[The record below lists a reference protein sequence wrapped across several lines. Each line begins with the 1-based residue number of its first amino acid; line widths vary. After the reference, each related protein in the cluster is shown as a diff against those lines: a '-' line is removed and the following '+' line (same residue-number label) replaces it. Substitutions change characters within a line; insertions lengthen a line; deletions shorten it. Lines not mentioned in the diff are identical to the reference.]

1 MALELVAGP
10 LMGAVFNVLFERIA
24 SSEVANFFK
33 KKKSE
38 NLLKKL
44 KIMLLSV
51 HAVLNDAEEKQM
63 KNEAVK
69 EWLEELK
76 DVAFDADDLLDE
88 IFTSEKIKS
97 REVNSFHSPHTNFYD
112 KQLEQKIEDV
122 YERLEFVIKLKE
134 VLDLKVG
141 KEVKVAHKTP
151 TSSVVEACDVY
162 GRDNDK
168 DILVNLLLSHDSDDE
183 KLGVIPIVGMGGI
196 GKTTL
201 AQLVYNDDRVQ
212 KEFDLKA
219 WIYVS
224 EEFDICKITKNLLEV
239 ITLCSC
245 DVEDLNSIQR
255 NLKMYIQKKKFLFVL
270 DDVWDENY
278 ENWDKFRSPFKH
290 GGANGSKIIVT
301 TRSRNVASIMQTFP
315 PYNLTELANE
325 DCWELFSNHA
335 FGYGHKDSNVHQQ
348 SVYKV
353 GREIVR
359 KCKGLPL
366 ALKTLA
372 GLLRSKSDIQE
383 WHKVLNSEIWDLQHH
398 ESNILPALRL
408 SYHYLPSHLK
418 RCFAYCAI
426 FPKDYEF
433 EKESIILLWMAEGL
447 LHQSKR
453 HGRIE
458 EVGNEYFCELVSR
471 SFFYQSRSGKSYFLM
486 HHLIN
491 DLAQFVSGTFSVRIE
506 DNNSDQVM
514 ERTHYL
520 SHIISHCSSYVNLKD
535 VSKANRLRT
544 FMQIRTVGTSID
556 MFNDMP
562 NDLLTKLRYL
572 RVLTLVGAYFYSLP
586 DSIGELKHLR
596 SLEVSDTEITRLP
609 ESICSLYNLQ
619 TLKLVGCYNLI
630 ELPKD
635 IHKLVNLR
643 YLDIRSTC
651 LKWMPLQISELKNLQ
666 KLSDFFVGEDH
677 GSSIS
682 ELGELCNLHGSLF
695 IHDIEHVVNYK
706 DCEKAKLNEKH
717 GLEKLSLDWG
727 GSGDTENSQHEK
739 TKLCSLEPHTNL
751 KELDINDYPGT
762 EFPDWLGDYYFCNLV
777 SLKLKGCK
785 YCYKLPPLGQ
795 LPMLKELQIIKFEGL
810 MSLGPEFYGN
820 TTSAST
826 DSFPALEILRIESMS
841 AWEKWCFDAEN
852 VDSRAFSHL
861 REFYI
866 ENCPKLTGNLPGS
879 LPSLTLLVIRD
890 CKRLLCPLPK
900 SPSLRVLNIQNCQKL
915 EFHVHAPWYH
925 QSLTSL
931 YLIDSCDSLMFLPL
945 DLFPNLKSLDIWGC
959 KNLEALTD
967 LSASDATPP
976 NFKSLNSMCIRHCP
990 SFTSFPKG
998 GFAAPK
1004 LNLLTINYCQ
1014 KLISLPENMHEFMPS
1029 LKELQLRGC
1038 PQIESSTTRP
1048 LRIRISNKF
1057 MEGKQNHSDPI
1068 FARLEGLASVNSPS
1082 SS

>member
-10 LMGAVFNVLFERIA
+10 LMGAVFNVLLDRIA
-24 SSEVANFFK
+24 SHEVVNFFK
-33 KKKSE
+33 KQKIEK
-38 NLLKKL
+38 LLKRL
-44 KIMLLSV
+44 KIILFSI
-51 HAVLNDAEEKQM
+51 HAVLNDAEEKQL

-88 IFTSEKIKS
+88 IFTSEKTKAK
-97 REVNSFHSPHTNFYD
+97 EVNTFNSLSTNFYD
-112 KQLEQKIEDV
+112 KELEQKIEDV

-141 KEVKVAHKTP
+141 KEVKVTHKTP
-151 TSSVVEACDVY
+151 TSSLVEACDVY

-168 DILVNLLLSHDSDDE
+168 NIIVELLLSQDSDDE
-183 KLGVIPIVGMGGI
+183 QLGVIPIVGMGGI

-201 AQLVYNDDRVQ
+201 AQLVYNDHRIQ

-239 ITLCSC
+239 VTLCSC
-245 DVEDLNSIQR
+245 DVEDLNSLQR
-255 NLKMYIQKKKFLFVL
+255 NLKMCIQKKKFLFVL

-278 ENWDKFRSPFKH
+278 ENWDRFRSPFKYA
-290 GGANGSKIIVT
+290 GANGSKIIVT
-301 TRSRNVASIMQTFP
+301 TRSGKVASIMQTFP
-315 PYNLTELANE
+315 PYNISELSIE

-335 FGYGHKDSNVHQQ
+335 FVYGHRDSNGLQ
-348 SVYKV
+348 SVEKV
-353 GREIVR
+353 GREIVK

-366 ALKTLA
+366 AVKTLA
-372 GLLRSKSDIQE
+372 GLLRSKSDTQE
-383 WHKVLNSEIWDLQHH
+383 WHKVLNSEIWDLQDH
-398 ESNILPALRL
+398 ESNIIPALRL

-433 EKESIILLWMAEGL
+433 EKEKLILFWMAEGL

-453 HGRIE
+453 HKRIE
-458 EVGNEYFCELVSR
+458 EVGNEYFYELVSR
-471 SFFYQSRSGKSYFLM
+471 SFFYQPRSGKSCFLM

-506 DNNSDQVM
+506 DNSDEVVQ
-514 ERTHYL
+514 RTHYL
-520 SHIISHCSSYVNLKD
+520 SHIISHYSSYVNLKD

-544 FMQIRTVGTSID
+544 FMQIRTIGTSID
-556 MFNDMP
+556 LFNIMP
-562 NDLLTKLRYL
+562 IDLFANLRYL
-572 RVLTLVGAYFYSLP
+572 RVLTLIGAYFYGLP
-586 DSIGELKHLR
+586 DSIGKLKHLR
-596 SLEVSDTEITRLP
+596 YLEVSDTEITRLP

-635 IHKLVNLR
+635 LHKLVNLR
-643 YLDIRSTC
+643 CMDIRGSC

-682 ELGELCNLHGSLF
+682 ELGDLCDLHGSLF
-695 IHDIEHVVNYK
+695 IHDIKHVVNYK
-706 DCEKAKLNEKH
+706 DSENATLKEKH

-727 GSGDTENSQHEK
+727 GSGDTDNSQHEK
-739 TKLCSLEPHTNL
+739 TILCSLQPHANL
-751 KELDINDYPGT
+751 KELDIYDYPGT
-762 EFPDWLGDYYFCNLV
+762 EFPNWLSDYSFCNMM

-810 MSLGPEFYGN
+810 MSVGSEFYGN
-820 TTSAST
+820 RTCIST
-826 DSFPALEILRIESMS
+826 NSFPALEILRIESMS
-841 AWEKWCFDAEN
+841 ALEKWCSDAHN
-852 VDSRAFSHL
+852 VGHKAFGHL

-866 ENCPKLTGNLPGS
+866 ESCPKLMGNLPSS

-900 SPSLRVLNIQNCQKL
+900 APALRVLNIQNCQKL
-915 EFHVHAPWYH
+915 EFPVHAPLCH

-931 YLIDSCDSLMFLPL
+931 YLIDSCDSLMLLPL

-959 KNLEALTD
+959 KNLEALTV
-967 LSASDATPP
+967 SAPDATP
-976 NFKSLNSMCIRHCP
+976 NFKSLYSLCIRHCQN
-990 SFTSFPKG
+990 FTSFPKG
-998 GFAAPK
+998 EFAAPK
-1004 LNLLTINYCQ
+1004 LTLLTINYCQ
-1014 KLISLPENMHEFMPS
+1014 KLNSLPKKMQELMPS

-1048 LRIRISNKF
+1048 LRIRICNKL
-1057 MEGKQNHSDPI
+1057 MEGKQNHSDPL
-1068 FARLEGLASVNSPS
+1068 FARLEGLSLASVDSPS

>member
-1 MALELVAGP
+1 MALEVIAGP
-10 LMGAVFNVLFERIA
+10 FMGAVFNVLLERIA
-24 SSEVANFFK
+24 SSEVVNFFK
-33 KKKSE
+33 KNKSE
-38 NLLKKL
+38 NLLKRL
-44 KIMLLSV
+44 KIILLSV

-88 IFTSEKIKS
+88 IFTTEKMKPQ
-97 REVNSFHSPHTNFYD
+97 EVNMFHSPTTVFHD
-112 KQLEQKIEDV
+112 KEVEHKIEDV

-134 VLDLKVG
+134 LLDLKVG
-141 KEVKVAHKTP
+141 KEMKVTHKTP

-168 DILVNLLLSHDSDDE
+168 DVLVKLLLSSHDVDDE

-239 ITLCSC
+239 VTSCSC
-245 DVEDLNSIQR
+245 DVEDLNSLQR

-301 TRSRNVASIMQTFP
+301 TRSGNVASIMQTFP
-315 PYNLTELANE
+315 PYNLTELSNE

-335 FGYGHKDSNVHQQ
+335 FGNSHKDSDVRR
-348 SVYKV
+348 SVERV

-366 ALKTLA
+366 AVKTLA
-372 GLLRSKSDIQE
+372 GLLRSKSDTQE
-383 WHKVLNSEIWDLQHH
+383 WHKVLNSEIWDLQEH
-398 ESNILPALRL
+398 ESHILPALRL

-433 EKESIILLWMAEGL
+433 EKEKLVLLWMAEGL

-453 HGRIE
+453 HRRIE
-458 EVGNEYFCELVSR
+458 EVGDEYFCELVSR
-471 SFFYQSRSGKSYFLM
+471 SFFYQSRSGKSCFLM

-535 VSKANRLRT
+535 VGKANRLRT
-544 FMQIRTVGTSID
+544 FMQIRTIGTSID
-556 MFNDMP
+556 LFNDMP

-596 SLEVSDTEITRLP
+596 SLEVSDTEIIKLP
-609 ESICSLYNLQ
+609 DSICSLYNLQ
-619 TLKLVGCYNLI
+619 TLKLVGCYNLK

-643 YLDIRSTC
+643 YLDITGTC

-666 KLSDFFVGEDH
+666 KLSDFFVGENH

-682 ELGELCNLHGSLF
+682 ELGELCSLHGSLF
-695 IHDIEHVVNYK
+695 IHGIEHVVAYK
-706 DCEKAKLNEKH
+706 DSEEAKLKEKH

-727 GSGDTENSQHEK
+727 GDGDTDNSQHEK
-739 TKLCSLEPHTNL
+739 TILDSLQPHTNL
-751 KELDINDYPGT
+751 KELEIYDYPGT
-762 EFPDWLGDYYFCNLV
+762 EFPDWLGDYYFCNMV

-795 LPMLKELQIIKFEGL
+795 LPMLKELQIIKFGGV
-810 MSLGPEFYGN
+810 MSVGSEFYGN
-820 TTSAST
+820 RTSVST
-826 DSFPALEILRIESMS
+826 DFFPALEILRIESLS
-841 AWEKWCFDAEN
+841 TWENWCPDADN
-852 VDSRAFSHL
+852 VGTRAFCHL

-866 ENCPKLTGNLPGS
+866 ENCPKLTGNLPSS

-900 SPSLRVLNIQNCQKL
+900 APSLRVLNIQNCQKL
-915 EFHVHAPWYH
+915 EFRVHAPWYH
-925 QSLTSL
+925 QTLTSL

-959 KNLEALTD
+959 KNLEALTTV
-967 LSASDATPP
+967 SAPDATPP

-990 SFTSFPKG
+990 NFTSFPKG

-1014 KLISLPENMHEFMPS
+1014 KLNSLPENLHEIMPS

-1038 PQIESSTTRP
+1038 PQIQASTMRP

-1057 MEGKQNHSDPI
+1057 MEGKQNHSDPL
-1068 FARLEGLASVNSPS
+1068 FARLEGLISVHSPS